1 MLIFRASEFNTT
13 NNFRKV
19 LNFNYSFI
27 VVNVDV
33 SYYNSRKFMEVPII
47 SKPEI
52 NGSNEN
58 IILIVLHFASSLF
71 HLPIKQKP
79 DVRIKI
85 IPLVIYFLTGYSM
98 PYQDFN
104 VCSRSQFFTVELMN
118 KFESLYTS
126 KMHLQTVFLS
136 ISKIEYR
143 NSNSYN

>member
-1 MLIFRASEFNTT
+1 MLILRASEFSTT

-19 LNFNYSFI
+19 LNFYYSFV

-33 SYYNSRKFMEVPII
+33 SYYNSRKFMEVAII

-58 IILIVLHFASSLF
+58 IILIVLRFASSLF

-85 IPLVIYFLTGYSM
+85 IPLVIYFMTGYSM
-98 PYQDFN
+98 PYQGFN

-136 ISKIEYR
+136 ISKIKYR
-143 NSNSYN
+143 NSNFYN